1 MQLLASRQKKKR
13 KRNNASTLAKIHP
26 VAKLQK
32 CHVLRVACWTR
43 RLWIIVLT
51 KICRLLFATY
61 NVTFL
66 TFYNTI
72 PTIILLVYYLKVSL
86 FSSST
91 CLRAY
96 CHEGPLFV
104 DRMSLIHYHFVALLL
119 LENPFDSP
127 VDVCATLFHKHWP
140 RAGADRTLT
149 KNAKWRKKKRTLVCT
164 TLSCKTPYFWAE
176 HLGCGNIFAD
186 QNTLTKEEK
195 KILQMVLGRLEHLY
209 NPNKARL
216 DA

>member
-149 KNAKWRKKKRTLVCT
+149 KNAKWRKKKEDVGVHHVELQDSILLGGTSGMWQHLRGPKHFDKRRKKNLADGLRTLRA
-164 TLSCKTPYFWAE
+164 F
-176 HLGCGNIFAD
+176 I
-186 QNTLTKEEK
+186 
-195 KILQMVLGRLEHLY
+195 
-209 NPNKARL
+209 
-216 DA
+216 